1 MAKHW
6 NWTKNEQQQK
16 KTLCL
21 RVVLEFTHPEN
32 DILSGQNFSTNLN
45 RDGFCRQQQKRRGI
59 GKIYILYVIILWTG
73 KYESHIE
80 VGDDGHGKKWF
91 VWWIWNSEIIKL
103 QIFLRWN
110 VDKWVLNSFFYALVT
125 RIIVFCLCNLNL
137 NFNSLGNSHDIV

>member
-59 GKIYILYVIILWTG
+59 GKIYIYMLLY
-73 KYESHIE
+73 YEPENMSPTLKLMMM
-80 VGDDGHGKKWF
+80 G
-91 VWWIWNSEIIKL
+91 IWEKIDSFDEYEIRKL
-103 QIFLRWN
+103 
-110 VDKWVLNSFFYALVT
+110 
-125 RIIVFCLCNLNL
+125 
-137 NFNSLGNSHDIV
+137 